1 MDAWCVL
8 SKKLYLWIYS
18 TNFGNYLAPYNSFN
32 SMQDNYQFSKAH
44 NASYMFDQG
53 QWNQN
58 ASTGFGN
65 LKAYLN
71 AKLQWDVTLDFNALV
86 DDFFANYFKDA
97 SEPML
102 DMFNYY
108 RTWMAYLENELKI
121 EGVLGQTITTSQ
133 YFPQGTLNTILSFV
147 DKAYEAIEPLKS
159 TNISLYNTIYDRIC
173 LESIAYRK
181 MQIDLYSHMYTDA
194 QITEMK
200 KSFKDDCVRIG
211 VSKCSENAD
220 ISDLWTSWGL

>member
-1 MDAWCVL
+1 
-8 SKKLYLWIYS
+8 
-18 TNFGNYLAPYNSFN
+18 
-32 SMQDNYQFSKAH
+32 
-44 NASYMFDQG
+44 
-53 QWNQN
+53 
-58 ASTGFGN
+58 
-65 LKAYLN
+65 
-71 AKLQWDVTLDFNALV
+71 
-86 DDFFANYFKDA
+86 
-97 SEPML
+97 ML

-121 EGVLGQTITTSQ
+121 EGALGQTITTSQ

-200 KSFKDDCVRIG
+200 KSFKDDCVRMG
-211 VSKCSENAD
+211 VSKSRENAD